1 MMRYFHNSLVLAVGM
16 AALVSSAC
24 DKKPPAKKPAGEKQ
38 IEQRSPEQRA
48 QTKPAPAI
56 AEQAKDDP
64 ATPSWLPLRE
74 EIPGW
79 VRTSSVE
86 GVQRDQWA
94 NLKDD
99 KLRDCVGGYAI
110 QTVLTFQYKSVLPPP
125 GGTIAEVT
133 LCEAETSDHA
143 FGLTTC
149 MMPAQPRDRL
159 VGSMSCV
166 ERAGQSQIIH
176 GWQGKYYIQ
185 VRTQLPIEP
194 RPRVSIERLAGKL
207 VRPIP
212 TAEPPLM
219 LSYFPPERRIAGRTW
234 LVGNHLQT
242 LPSDVQKQAL
252 RGSTRES
259 THALGLGPET
269 GMAVA
274 AYDPGEGEAP
284 NYVWIVEYP
293 TAKEASAALGRYKS
307 ILRTMKP
314 APLVLM
320 DMPRGTDGKV
330 SGRFLCGTWTAD
342 QESIMH
348 VLPQIVDK
356 LPNS

>member
-1 MMRYFHNSLVLAVGM
+1 MT
-16 AALVSSAC
+16 SAC
-24 DKKPPAKKPAGEKQ
+24 DKKPSAEKPAGEEQ

-48 QTKPAPAI
+48 RTKPAPAI
-56 AEQAKDDP
+56 AQPVKDDP
-64 ATPSWLPLRE
+64 ATPSWLPMRE

-86 GVQRDQWA
+86 VVQRQQWG
-94 NLKDD
+94 NLKND
-99 KLRDCVGGYAI
+99 KLRDCVGSYAI
-110 QTVLTFQYKSVLPPP
+110 QAVLTFRYKSVLPSP
-125 GGTIAEVT
+125 GGTFADVT
-133 LCEAETSDHA
+133 LCEAETSNHA

-149 MMPAQPRDRL
+149 MMPPQPRDRL

-166 ERAGQSQIIH
+166 ERAGRSQIIH

-185 VRTQLPIEP
+185 VRTKLPIEP
-194 RPRVSIERLAGKL
+194 RPQVSVERLAGRL

-212 TAEPPLM
+212 TAEPPM
-219 LSYFPPERRIAGRTW
+219 VLSYFPPERRITGRTW
-234 LVGNHLQT
+234 LVGKHLQA

-252 RGSTRES
+252 RGSTRE
-259 THALGLGPET
+259 TTQALGLGSDT
-269 GMAVA
+269 VMAVV
-274 AYDPGEGEAP
+274 AYDPGEGEEP

-293 TAKEASAALGRYKS
+293 SGKEASDALGRYKS
-307 ILRTMKP
+307 ILRTIKP
-314 APLVLM
+314 TPLVLM
-320 DMPRGTDGKV
+320 DMQRGADGKV